1 MELKPNIVAIVQA
14 RMGSTRLPGKILKS
28 IQGMPMLWHIVSR
41 LKSVDEIDE
50 VVIATSDLPSDDQV
64 YEMAKNYG
72 IACFRGSETDVLN
85 RFYSAA
91 KMMDAQYV
99 IRITGDCPLVDPL
112 TISKL
117 IQLYFNDQF
126 DFCGVACG
134 AGVAKEKNINRFPDG
149 LDAEIFSFK
158 ILSEVNNKANTILQR
173 EHVTPFIWQNNK
185 SYKQGSLYSDV
196 DYSDLRLT
204 VDNKEDFDFVN
215 WIYDMLYPNNSHF
228 DLQDIL
234 ELLENNPDVMT
245 NKHLIGQEGYEEFWD

>member
-1 MELKPNIVAIVQA
+1 MELKTNIVAIVQA
-14 RMGSTRLPGKILKS
+14 RMGSTRLPGKILNS
-28 IQGMPMLWHIVSR
+28 IQGMPMLWHIVNR
-41 LKSVDEIDE
+41 LNKVDEIDK
-50 VVIATSDLPSDDQV
+50 VVIATSNLPTDDPV
-64 YEMAKNYG
+64 YQMTKKYG
-72 IACFRGSETDVLN
+72 ISCFRGSESDVLM
-85 RFYSAA
+85 RFFNAA
-91 KMMDAQYV
+91 VIAKANHV
-99 IRITGDCPLVDPL
+99 IRITGDCPLVDPP
-112 TISKL
+112 TVSKL
-117 IQLYFNDQF
+117 IKLYLDGNY

-185 SYKQGSLYSDV
+185 SYKQGSLYSDF

-245 NKHLIGQEGYEEFWD
+245 NKHLIGKEGYGEFWN

>member
-1 MELKPNIVAIVQA
+1 MELNGKIVAIVQA

-85 RFYSAA
+85 RFYNAA

-185 SYKQGSLYSDV
+185 SYKQGSLYSDF

-215 WIYDMLYPNNSHF
+215 WIYDMLYPNNSQF
-228 DLQDIL
+228 GLQDIL

-245 NKHLIGQEGYEEFWD
+245 NKHLIGKEGYGEFWN

>member
-245 NKHLIGQEGYEEFWD
+245 NKHLIGQEGYEEFWN

>member
-50 VVIATSDLPSDDQV
+50 VVIATSDFPSDDQV

>member
-41 LKSVDEIDE
+41 LKSVDDIDE
-50 VVIATSDLPSDDQV
+50 VVIATSDLPPDDQV

-85 RFYSAA
+85 RFYNAA

-185 SYKQGSLYSDV
+185 SYKQGSLYSDF

-245 NKHLIGQEGYEEFWD
+245 NKHLIGQEGYEEFWN

>member
-1 MELKPNIVAIVQA
+1 MELKPKLVAIIQA

-41 LKSVDEIDE
+41 LKSVGEIDE
-50 VVIATSDLPSDDQV
+50 VVIATSDLSLDDSV
-64 YEMAKNYG
+64 YNMAKNYD
-72 IACFRGSETDVLN
+72 ILCFRGSESDVLK
-85 RFYSAA
+85 RFFCAA
-91 KMMDAQYV
+91 DMVGANHVM
-99 IRITGDCPLVDPL
+99 RITGDCPLVDPP
-112 TISKL
+112 TIKKL
-117 IQLYFNDQF
+117 VKLYFDGEF

-134 AGVAKEKNINRFPDG
+134 AGVAKEENINRFPDG
-149 LDAEIFSFK
+149 LDAEIFSYDVLNEAHLEA
-158 ILSEVNNKANTILQR
+158 ITDIHR
-173 EHVTPFIWQNNK
+173 EHVTPFIWQNNNR
-185 SYKQGSLYSDV
+185 YKLGSLYSES
-196 DYSDLRLT
+196 DYSDLRFT

>member
-158 ILSEVNNKANTILQR
+158 VFNA
-173 EHVTPFIWQNNK
+173 
-185 SYKQGSLYSDV
+185 
-196 DYSDLRLT
+196 
-204 VDNKEDFDFVN
+204 
-215 WIYDMLYPNNSHF
+215 
-228 DLQDIL
+228 
-234 ELLENNPDVMT
+234 LL
-245 NKHLIGQEGYEEFWD
+245 

>member
-134 AGVAKEKNINRFPDG
+134 AGVAKEKSINRFPDG

-245 NKHLIGQEGYEEFWD
+245 NKHLIGQEGYEEFWN